1 MKSRNHRNENLVD
14 ALLLTGVVAFLMVYF
29 DVRYLF
35 FETVV
40 TGGDTASW
48 QGVAHHLVRELLP
61 RGRLT
66 GWDMGNFCGYPN
78 FSFYFLPPFLLA
90 ALPAKLF
97 NIPLTITLKWAI
109 MSGIYFFPVAVYGG
123 LRRMQYRFPVP
134 VMGAGI
140 SVLILFNEAYTMFGG
155 NALSTF
161 AGEFCYMFAFALL
174 AFFIGQYYTGEKTR
188 TRATGNGIL
197 LGLIGLSHLF
207 VFIPAVIILLAVF
220 LMTGR
225 IRYPLKVGL
234 TAAALMAFWL
244 LPLIS
249 FRHPYTTPVYM
260 IWQEFVNLRH
270 VMAGIF
276 IIVLL
281 VGPRLALTGLHRS
294 EKSTFAS
301 ATAAPLVF
309 ALGVLAL
316 VYLAGKYLTLGSGLF
331 YSRLAIPDYGAAPF
345 LIREAAR
352 HLDAY
357 VLPLAVVAGLA
368 TGFFGIKACRSGPKD
383 RQAFYRR
390 AGSISLLLLTLF
402 GVWGLYSVIA
412 RSIADESIKGFFLN
426 SWTWRLFAAAVVS
439 ALGAMLFFSK
449 RFRERLLQAADIAGD
464 ERFAIWL
471 ALITGALIIYFSA
484 HFLKVP
490 DIRFLPPVLY
500 ALMIILV
507 AETPGSFMTDSRMAV
522 KVFAALTVVY
532 VAVMAAIFG
541 AQKADGWFRYNNRG
555 YELAGGYEDFRAVN
569 QYLGTSYPDRDAL
582 NAPRVAYEKCD
593 LYGPY
598 GGDRAFE
605 SLPYFSGRQTLEG
618 IHYAG
623 SLASRS
629 IAFLQTEF
637 SQDVKTPAPLILSR
651 INPAVLPAHFD
662 LYNISQVVVMTKNVG
677 KALSA
682 SPYFKKE
689 ASFGPIKLFRY
700 TRSQERYVDVPAVRP
715 VLYRGSQWAD
725 DFFSLFKEADR
736 AELLLVP
743 QQFVTDR
750 DDRAVFSGMT
760 DSFRDLDSYHL
771 NRLDRDGIEI
781 ETRLSH
787 HEIRFKTNRV
797 GLPHLIKVSYFPNWK
812 VRGARGVY
820 PVSPHFMLVIPRE
833 TEVVL
838 TYERTGWDIAGIG
851 ITWGWVLMLLGGWI
865 FRFGGKTLSGGVG
878 RIVHQTVCRIDVGL
892 DWLESNFRRKRPWLA
907 GLVIVVSIGVALSG
921 AVLRN
926 RPVRI
931 YEAGYRAFQEG
942 TALAAQHR
950 AEAAARRFQRGI
962 DIMAPLLDRRARVDH
977 RDVIHSM
984 ITTAMCHENLGDI
997 EKAQY
1002 WYGRII
1008 AEYPFSR
1015 FVGES
1020 HVKTARLYRQQAAPL
1035 LERAGSEL
1043 RQGHAVAGQRSFY
1056 EWMEQVSHSLTQYA
1070 IAVQK
1075 DPYSPWAE
1083 YARKDLAGVRVYLQA
1098 ADRSLFSH
1106 RDDVD
1111 NRHQLELIKA
1121 RLEQIIG
1128 LINKQNDDTVN

>member
-1 MKSRNHRNENLVD
+1 MESSNHRIEHMTD
-14 ALLLTGVVAFLMVYF
+14 AVLLTGIVAFLMVYF

-35 FETVV
+35 FDTVV

-48 QGVAHHLVRELLP
+48 QGVAHHLARELLP

-109 MSGIYFFPVAVYGG
+109 MSGIYFFPAAVYGG

-134 VMGAGI
+134 VMGAGAA
-140 SVLILFNEAYTMFGG
+140 VLIIFDEAYTMFGG

-174 AFFIGQYYTGEKTR
+174 ALFIGSYYAGEKTL

-207 VFIPAVIILLAVF
+207 VFIPAVIILLAVS

-244 LPLIS
+244 LPLVT

-281 VGPRLALTGLHRS
+281 IGPRLALTGLRRS

-301 ATAAPLVF
+301 ATTVPLVF

-316 VYLAGKYLTLGSGLF
+316 VYLAGKYLTLGYGLF
-331 YSRLAIPDYGAAPF
+331 YSRLAIPDYGASPF
-345 LIREAAR
+345 LIRAAAR
-352 HLDAY
+352 QLDAY

-368 TGFFGIKACRSGPKD
+368 TAFFGIKACRSGPKD
-383 RQAFYRR
+383 RQTFYRR
-390 AGSISLLLLTLF
+390 AGSVSLLLLTLLGLW
-402 GVWGLYSVIA
+402 GVYTVIA
-412 RSIADESIKGFFLN
+412 RSAADESIRSFFL
-426 SWTWRLFAAAVVS
+426 SAWIWRLVAAAVVT
-439 ALGAMLFFSK
+439 ALGAMLFFSN
-449 RFRERLLQAADIAGD
+449 RFRDRLLQAADSAGD

-471 ALITGALIIYFSA
+471 ALIAGALVIYFGA

-500 ALMIILV
+500 ALMIILI
-507 AETPGSFMTDSRMAV
+507 AETPGPFMAHSRMAV
-522 KVFAALTVVY
+522 KSLVALTVVY

-555 YELAGGYEDFRAVN
+555 YELSVGYEDFKAVN
-569 QYLGTSYPDRDAL
+569 QYLRTSYPDRDAL

-598 GGDRAFE
+598 GGDRVFE

-623 SLASRS
+623 ALASRS

-662 LYNISQVVVMTKNVG
+662 LYNISQIVVMTKSVS

-682 SPYFKKE
+682 SPYFTKE
-689 ASFGPIKLFRY
+689 ASFGQIKLFRY
-700 TRSQERYVDVPAVRP
+700 TRSRDRYVDVPAVRP

-725 DFFSLFKEADR
+725 DFFSLFKATDR
-736 AELLLVP
+736 ADVLLVP

-750 DDRAVFSGMT
+750 DDRAVLGGIT
-760 DSFRDLDSYHL
+760 DSFRDLESYRL

-838 TYERTGWDIAGIG
+838 TYARTGWDIAGIG
-851 ITWGWVLMLLGGWI
+851 ITWGWVLMLLGGGI
-865 FRFGGKTLSGGVG
+865 FRYGGKTLSGGAG
-878 RIVHQTVCRIDVGL
+878 RIFHQIVCRIDGGL
-892 DWLESNFRRKRPWLA
+892 EWLESNFRRKRRWIK
-907 GLVIVVSIGVALSG
+907 GLVIVISIGIALSG

-950 AEAAARRFQRGI
+950 AEAAAQRFQRGI
-962 DIMAPLLDRRARVDH
+962 DIMAPLLEGRARVDH

-997 EKAQY
+997 GKAEY
-1002 WYGRII
+1002 WYGRIT

-1020 HVKTARLYRQQAAPL
+1020 HVKMARLYRQQAAPL
-1035 LERAGSEL
+1035 LERTGSEL
-1043 RQGHAVAGQRSFY
+1043 RRGHAAAGQQSFY
-1056 EWMEQVSHSLTQYA
+1056 EWMDRVGQSLTQYA
-1070 IAVQK
+1070 MAVQK
-1075 DPYSPWAE
+1075 DPYSLWTD
-1083 YARKDLAGVRVYLQA
+1083 YARQDLSSFREYLQA
-1098 ADRSLFSH
+1098 ADRSLFSD
-1106 RDDVD
+1106 RDDAD
-1111 NRHQLELIKA
+1111 NRYQLESLKA
-1121 RLEQIIG
+1121 RLEDVFG
-1128 LINKQNDDTVN
+1128 LYD

>member
-1 MKSRNHRNENLVD
+1 MKYPNHRIEQITD
-14 ALLLTGVVAFLMVYF
+14 AVLLAGVTAFLMVYF

-35 FETVV
+35 FNTVV

-48 QGVAHHLVRELLP
+48 QGVAHHLARELLP
-61 RGRLT
+61 RGQLT

-97 NIPLTITLKWAI
+97 NIPLSITLKWAI
-109 MSGIYFFPVAVYGG
+109 MSGIYFFPVAVYAG

-134 VMGAGI
+134 VMGAGGA
-140 SVLILFNEAYTMFGG
+140 VLILFNEAYTMFGG

-174 AFFIGQYYTGEKTR
+174 ALFIGHYYTGEKTR
-188 TRATGNGIL
+188 TRATANGIL

-207 VFIPAVIILLAVF
+207 VFIPAVTILLAIF

-244 LPLIS
+244 LPLIT
-249 FRHPYTTPVYM
+249 FRHPFTTPVYM
-260 IWQEFVNLRH
+260 IWQEFVTLRH
-270 VMAGIF
+270 VMAGVF
-276 IIVLL
+276 IIVVLM
-281 VGPRLALTGLHRS
+281 GPRLALTGLRRS
-294 EKSTFAS
+294 EKITFAS

-309 ALGVLAL
+309 ALGAAAL
-316 VYLAGKYLTLGSGLF
+316 VYLASKYLTLGTGLF
-331 YSRLAIPDYGAAPF
+331 YSRLAIPDHGASTI
-345 LIREAAR
+345 LIRTAAQR
-352 HLDAY
+352 LDAY

-368 TGFFGIKACRSGPKD
+368 TAFLGINACRSGSMG
-383 RQAFYRR
+383 RQGFYCR
-390 AGSISLLLLTLF
+390 AGSISLLMVVLS
-402 GVWGLYSVIA
+402 GVWGLYSVIVPSVA
-412 RSIADESIKGFFLN
+412 NESIRGFLLN
-426 SWTWRLFAAAVVS
+426 PWTVRLVAAAAAT
-439 ALGAMLFFSK
+439 ALGTVLFFSN
-449 RFRERLLQAADIAGD
+449 RHRDRLLQAAETAGD
-464 ERFAIWL
+464 ERFVVWL
-471 ALITGALIIYFSA
+471 ALIAGSLVVYFSA
-484 HFLKVP
+484 HFLEVP
-490 DIRFLPPVLY
+490 DIRFLPPVLF
-500 ALMIILV
+500 ALVMILI
-507 AETPGSFMTDSRMAV
+507 AETPGPFMAESRTAV
-522 KVFAALTVVY
+522 KVLAALTVVY
-532 VAVMAAIFG
+532 VAVTAAIFG

-569 QYLGTSYPDRDAL
+569 QYLRTSYPDRDAL

-598 GGDRAFE
+598 GGDRVFE

-623 SLASRS
+623 ALGSRS

-637 SQDVKTPAPLILSR
+637 SQEVKTPGPLILSR

-662 LYNISQVVVMTKNVG
+662 LYNISQVVVMTKSVG

-682 SPYFKKE
+682 SPYFTEE

-715 VLYRGSQWAD
+715 VLYKGSRWAD
-725 DFFSLFKEADR
+725 DFFSLFKESDR
-736 AELLLVP
+736 ADMLLVP
-743 QQFVTDR
+743 RQFVTDR
-750 DDRAVFSGMT
+750 DDRAVFGGTT
-760 DSFRDLDSYHL
+760 DSFRDLESYRR
-771 NRLDRDGIEI
+771 NRLDRDGTEI

-838 TYERTGWDIAGIG
+838 TYGRTGWDIAGIG
-851 ITWGWVLMLLGGWI
+851 ITWGWVLLLLGTGI
-865 FRFGGKTLSGGVG
+865 FRLGAKTLSGGVG
-878 RIVHQTVCRIDVGL
+878 RIFHRSLCRIDGGL
-892 DWLESNFRRKRPWLA
+892 DRLESHLGCNRQWIA
-907 GLVIVVSIGVALSG
+907 GLVIVVSFGIALSG
-921 AVLRN
+921 AFLRN

-942 TALAAQHR
+942 MALSAQNR
-950 AEAAARRFQRGI
+950 AEAAPGRFQRGI
-962 DIMAPLLDRRARVDH
+962 AIMAPLLDRRARVDH
-977 RDVIHSM
+977 RDVIHAM
-984 ITTAMCHENLGDI
+984 IATAMCHENLGDI
-997 EKAQY
+997 EKARY

-1035 LERAGSEL
+1035 LERFGSEL
-1043 RQGHAVAGQRSFY
+1043 RRGQAAAAQQSFREGVALIGQSLDHYGMAVRL
-1056 EWMEQVSHSLTQYA
+1056 E
-1070 IAVQK
+1070 
-1075 DPYSPWAE
+1075 PYSAWAE
-1083 YARKDLAGVRVYLQA
+1083 YAREDLAGVRIYLLA
-1098 ADRSLFSH
+1098 TESSLPAGL
-1106 RDDVD
+1106 DDSET
-1111 NRHQLELIKA
+1111 RRQLESIKA
-1121 RLEQIIG
+1121 RLEQVFG
-1128 LINKQNDDTVN
+1128 LLN

>member
-1 MKSRNHRNENLVD
+1 MYMESPNHRNEKLVD
-14 ALLLTGVVAFLMVYF
+14 ALLLTGIVAFLMVYF
-29 DVRYLF
+29 DIRYLF
-35 FETVV
+35 YDTVV

-48 QGVAHHLVRELLP
+48 QGVAHHLARELLP

-90 ALPAKLF
+90 VLPAMLF
-97 NIPLTITLKWAI
+97 GIPLTITLKWAI
-109 MSGIYFFPVAVYGG
+109 MSGIYLFPVAVYGG
-123 LRRMQYRFPVP
+123 LRRMRYRFPVP
-134 VMGAGI
+134 VMGAGGA
-140 SVLILFNEAYTMFGG
+140 VLILFNEAYTMFGG

-174 AFFIGQYYTGEKTR
+174 ALFIGHYYAGEKTL

-220 LMTGR
+220 LITGR

-276 IIVLL
+276 IFVMLI
-281 VGPRLALTGLHRS
+281 GPRLALTGLRRS

-301 ATAAPLVF
+301 AVAAPLVF

-331 YSRLAIPDYGAAPF
+331 YSRLAIPDYGASPF

-352 HLDAY
+352 HIDAY
-357 VLPLAVVAGLA
+357 ILPLAVAAGLVTA
-368 TGFFGIKACRSGPKD
+368 FFGIKACRS
-383 RQAFYRR
+383 RQKYRHAFYRR
-390 AGSISLLLLTLF
+390 AGYVSLLLLTLV
-402 GVWGLYSVIA
+402 GVWEFYSAII
-412 RSIADESIKGFFLN
+412 RSVADESIRSFFLDA
-426 SWTWRLFAAAVVS
+426 WTRRLVVAAV
-439 ALGAMLFFSK
+439 GAAVGVMLFISN
-449 RFRERLLQAADIAGD
+449 RFRDRLLRAADSADD

-471 ALITGALIIYFSA
+471 ALIAGALIIYFSA

-490 DIRFLPPVLY
+490 DIRFLPPVQY
-500 ALMIILV
+500 ALMIILI
-507 AETPGSFMTDSRMAV
+507 AETPGPFMADSRMAV
-522 KVFAALTVVY
+522 KVLAALTVVY
-532 VAVMAAIFG
+532 VAVMAAVFG

-555 YELAGGYEDFRAVN
+555 YELAGGYEDFKAVN
-569 QYLGTSYPDRDAL
+569 QYLRTSYPDRDTL

-637 SQDVKTPAPLILSR
+637 SQEVKTPAPLILSR

-662 LYNISQVVVMTKNVG
+662 LYNISQVVVMTKSVS

-682 SPYFKKE
+682 SPYFTEE
-689 ASFGPIKLFRY
+689 ASFGRIKLFRY
-700 TRSQERYVDVPAVRP
+700 TRSRERYVDVPAVWP

-736 AELLLVP
+736 ADVLLVP

-750 DDRAVFSGMT
+750 DDRAVLGGIT
-760 DSFRDLDSYHL
+760 DSSRDLDSYRL

-781 ETRLSH
+781 ETHLSH
-787 HEIRFKTNRV
+787 REIRFKTNRV

-820 PVSPHFMLVIPRE
+820 PVSPHFMLVIPQQS
-833 TEVVL
+833 EVVL
-838 TYERTGWDIAGIG
+838 TYERTGWGIAGIG
-851 ITWGWVLMLLGGWI
+851 ITWGWLLMLLGNGI
-865 FRFGGKTLSGGVG
+865 FRFGGGTLSGGVG
-878 RIVHQTVCRIDVGL
+878 RIFHQTVCRIDVGL
-892 DWLESNFRRKRPWLA
+892 VWLESNFRRKRQWIA
-907 GLVIVVSIGVALSG
+907 GLVIMVSIGIALSG

-942 TALAAQHR
+942 TALVAQHR
-950 AEAAARRFQRGI
+950 TEAALRRFQRGI
-962 DIMAPLLDRRARVDH
+962 DIMAPLLEGRARVDH
-977 RDVIHSM
+977 RDVVNSM
-984 ITTAMCHENLGDI
+984 ITTAMCYESLGNLG
-997 EKAQY
+997 KAEY
-1002 WYGRII
+1002 WYRRISV
-1008 AEYPFSR
+1008 EYPFSR

-1020 HVKTARLYRQQAAPL
+1020 HVKMARLYRQQAAPL
-1035 LERAGSEL
+1035 LERAASEL
-1043 RQGHAVAGQRSFY
+1043 RQGHAAAGQRFLH
-1056 EWMEQVSHSLTQYA
+1056 EGMDRVSQSLTQYA

-1075 DPYSPWAE
+1075 DPYSPWTN
-1083 YARKDLAGVRVYLQA
+1083 YARQDLSSFREYLQA
-1098 ADRSLFSH
+1098 ADRSLFSD
-1106 RDDVD
+1106 RDDAD
-1111 NRHQLELIKA
+1111 SRYQLELIKA
-1121 RLEQIIG
+1121 RLEQIFG
-1128 LINKQNDDTVN
+1128 LYDF

>member
-1 MKSRNHRNENLVD
+1 MASSSHRIENVTD
-14 ALLLTGVVAFLMVYF
+14 AVLLTGVAAFLMVYF

-35 FETVV
+35 FDTVV

-48 QGVAHHLVRELLP
+48 QGVAHHLARELLP
-61 RGRLT
+61 RGQLT

-134 VMGAGI
+134 VLGAGGA
-140 SVLILFNEAYTMFGG
+140 VLMLFNEAYTMFGG

-174 AFFIGQYYTGEKTR
+174 ALFIGSYYAGEKTL
-188 TRATGNGIL
+188 TRSTGNGIL

-249 FRHPYTTPVYM
+249 FRHPFTTPVYM

-281 VGPRLALTGLHRS
+281 IGPCLALTGLRRS
-294 EKSTFAS
+294 EESTFVS

-309 ALGVLAL
+309 ALGVLTL
-316 VYLAGKYLTLGSGLF
+316 VYLAGKYLTLGSSLF
-331 YSRLAIPDYGAAPF
+331 YSRLAIPDYGASPI

-357 VLPLAVVAGLA
+357 VLPLALGAGMAIAFL
-368 TGFFGIKACRSGPKD
+368 GINACRSGPKG
-383 RQAFYRR
+383 RQRFYFR
-390 AGSISLLLLTLF
+390 AGSLSLLLLTLL
-402 GVWGLYSVIA
+402 GVWGLYAVIA
-412 RSIADESIKGFFLN
+412 RSVAEESIRGFLL
-426 SWTWRLFAAAVVS
+426 SAWTWRLVAAAVVA
-439 ALGAMLFFSK
+439 ALGAILFFSN
-449 RFRERLLQAADIAGD
+449 RFRNRLLRAADMVGG

-471 ALITGALIIYFSA
+471 ALMAGSLVIYFSA

-500 ALMIILV
+500 ALMMILI
-507 AETPGSFMTDSRMAV
+507 AETSGPFLAHSRMAV
-522 KVFAALTVVY
+522 KVLAALTVVY
-532 VAVMAAIFG
+532 VAIIAAIFG

-569 QYLGTSYPDRDAL
+569 QYLRTSYPDRDAL

-623 SLASRS
+623 ALSSRS
-629 IAFLQTEF
+629 IDFLQTEF

-662 LYNISQVVVMTKNVG
+662 LYNISQVVVMTKSVR

-682 SPYFKKE
+682 SPYFIEE

-715 VLYRGSQWAD
+715 VLYRGRQWAD
-725 DFFSLFKEADR
+725 DFFSLFKASDR
-736 AELLLVP
+736 ADVLLVP

-750 DDRAVFSGMT
+750 DDRAVLGGMT
-760 DSFRDLDSYHL
+760 DSFRDLDSFRL

-833 TEVVL
+833 NEVVL
-838 TYERTGWDIAGIG
+838 TYGRTGWDMAGIG
-851 ITWGWVLMLLGGWI
+851 ITWGWVLMLLGNGI

-878 RIVHQTVCRIDVGL
+878 RIFHQTAGRIVAGL
-892 DWLESNFRRKRPWLA
+892 DRLESYFGPKRPWIA
-907 GLVIVVSIGVALSG
+907 GLVIFVCIGIAVSG

-931 YEAGYRAFQEG
+931 YEAGYRFFQEG
-942 TALAAQHR
+942 TALAAQNR
-950 AEAAARRFQRGI
+950 SEAALGRFRRGI
-962 DIMAPLLDRRARVDH
+962 DVMAPLLDRRARVDH
-977 RDVIHSM
+977 RDVIQSM
-984 ITTAMCHENLGDI
+984 ITTAMCYENLGDNG
-997 EKAQY
+997 KAQY

-1020 HVKTARLYRQQAAPL
+1020 HVKMARLYRQQAAPL
-1035 LERAGSEL
+1035 LDRAGREL
-1043 RQGHAVAGQRSFY
+1043 RRGNAAAAKRSFD
-1056 EWMEQVSHSLTQYA
+1056 EWKDQIRQSLTQYVMA
-1070 IAVQK
+1070 LEQE
-1075 DPYSPWAE
+1075 PYSKWTD
-1083 YARKDLAGVRVYLQA
+1083 YAREDLAGVRGYLQA
-1098 ADRSLFSH
+1098 AEHSLSAGG
-1106 RDDVD
+1106 VD
-1111 NRHQLELIKA
+1111 SEIRRQLESIKA
-1121 RLEQIIG
+1121 RLEQVFD
-1128 LINKQNDDTVN
+1128 LYD